1 MQGQHSHHPGM
12 RFCLAPCQG
21 LTHLSACLPVCLRCL
36 PVCLCCMPCHCSVP
50 GLSITA
56 VGARRQLVLG
66 VPGIEEDVGM
76 LGIHLP
82 DGTFLELVPWA
93 GQVEWYADPWGRW
106 KIWARARGYE
116 ALLEASCEDE
126 AGTVLRAPT
135 ANNGLAP
142 HCKDTFFGKA
152 RLRVWRVGSSSSSS
166 GGWGSSSGG
175 LSGPLPAGLPLY
187 DGSSTTAALEVGGGP
202 WWAPWTA
209 KAAMLEPFRSLVQ
222 LPIDAGAL
230 SRAIPD
236 LLKPPGL

>member
-1 MQGQHSHHPGM
+1 
-12 RFCLAPCQG
+12 
-21 LTHLSACLPVCLRCL
+21 
-36 PVCLCCMPCHCSVP
+36 
-50 GLSITA
+50 
-56 VGARRQLVLG
+56 
-66 VPGIEEDVGM
+66 M

-93 GQVEWYADPWGRW
+93 GQVEWSADPWGKW

-116 ALLEASCEDE
+116 AVLEASCEDD

-152 RLRVWRVGSSSSSS
+152 RLRVWRVGSSGSS
-166 GGWGSSSGG
+166 GGWGGSSGG